1 MYSVVTLDNNGRGWL
16 FNDPLGLRLIYT
28 GDTVDYTVYSSR
40 SSVAAWLLDP
50 GDVQQP
56 RDPLGVAWLPYA
68 SHVIGDRTG
77 FKNIR
82 TLPQGS
88 YVEVDPRRGARAM
101 VWSPAPWAFGT
112 DVGSPEELISSVRE
126 DIAGHL
132 RVVLQFPAKEKIAH
146 LTGGRDSR
154 LILAVLLSEGLSDA
168 VTFRTRGQESLPDV
182 VVAREI
188 AAHFGLD
195 HGWGVV
201 GPTHPVPY
209 DISARALVDDT
220 GGMLNIWDSPS
231 RVDAPDTLNI
241 SGLCGEIMGTHFPQ
255 TSNVTT
261 WEELARRFSTAW
273 RFGRPGL
280 LRTPVQEALAA

>member
-1 MYSVVTLDNNGRGWL
+1 MNTFVVVVAKEGRTIPPDVVRRLGMEEPHLHFEATANVEWSDPTGRVLVRGWERPNRAFGIESHHSEIGGGITAFVGHLWPRPHGWAAGSSWAQQLAERCRSGSVHRHIEDLAGVYSVVTLDNNGRGWL

-77 FKNIR
+77 FKNVR

-132 RVVLQFPAKEKIAH
+132 RVVLQI
-146 LTGGRDSR
+146 SR
-154 LILAVLLSEGLSDA
+154 EGEDRSPHRRARLPPDP
-168 VTFRTRGQESLPDV
+168 RGPV
-182 VVAREI
+182 VRGAE
-188 AAHFGLD
+188 
-195 HGWGVV
+195 
-201 GPTHPVPY
+201 
-209 DISARALVDDT
+209 
-220 GGMLNIWDSPS
+220 
-231 RVDAPDTLNI
+231 
-241 SGLCGEIMGTHFPQ
+241 
-255 TSNVTT
+255 
-261 WEELARRFSTAW
+261 
-273 RFGRPGL
+273 
-280 LRTPVQEALAA
+280 